1 MYWER
6 QNLRRKCMH
15 KFHIKS
21 ILLGIGMGIVLTAF
35 ISIIYLAGNKPTMS
49 KEEIIEKARQYGMVF
64 SEETLIE
71 SPQNKDKIEDKVT
84 EEN

>member
-1 MYWER
+1 
-6 QNLRRKCMH
+6 MH